1 MLENA
6 RIVYLDIYVRDVQ
19 VSRSFYEQTLG
30 LRVIEEEPSSVKFDA
45 GHIILVLKHAQEYG
59 VELPLKPDGSAD
71 IVFLVDDL
79 FPLRTALEQRGVVF
93 NPTSWYEVG
102 GLADFYDP
110 DWHWFTLY
118 QPSDEAMSWPSAKKI
133 RAVRQARQGLFA
145 PTKPQLSAMNSNPS
159 ADLSLN
165 GKELIYLFVFVE
177 DIKKT
182 ETFYHQMLGLRAL
195 EGGPCS
201 QLCSGD
207 VEGVVKYD
215 AGGLML
221 TTHFIDES
229 RTQAQVD
236 EHLCP
241 PRELDFKRF
250 KSVVAGFYVPELNQ
264 VMSEL
269 SQCGVHF
276 NDGPVTYGDGRKV
289 SFEDP
294 TGHLYYLY
302 EPSTDALKS
311 LSGIK
316 IDQILSTAL

>member
-1 MLENA
+1 VSDL
-6 RIVYLDIYVRDVQ
+6 Q
-19 VSRSFYEQTLG
+19 VSRAFYEQTLG
-30 LRVIEEEPSSVKFDA
+30 LRVIEEKPDSVKFDV
-45 GHIILVLKHAQEYG
+45 GHVILALKRAQDYG
-59 VELPLKPDGSAD
+59 VEVPLKPDGSAD

-79 FPLRTALEQRGVVF
+79 IPLRTALEQRGVVF

-118 QPSDEAMSWPSAKKI
+118 QPSEEAMSWPSAKKI
-133 RAVRQARQGLFA
+133 RAVRQARQGLLA
-145 PTKPQLSAMNSNPS
+145 PTGPQLSAMTSKDSIDP
-159 ADLSLN
+159 SLN
-165 GKELIYLFVFVE
+165 RKELIYLFVFVE

-182 ETFYHQMLGLRAL
+182 ETFYHKMLGLRAL

-215 AGGLML
+215 AGGIML

-241 PRELDFKRF
+241 PRELDLQRF
-250 KSVVAGFYVPELNQ
+250 KSVVAGFYVHELDP
-264 VMSEL
+264 VMGEL
-269 SQCGVHF
+269 AQCGVHF
-276 NDGPVTYGDGRKV
+276 NDGPIAYDDGRKA

-294 TGHLYYLY
+294 TGHLFYLY
-302 EPSTDALKS
+302 EPSPDALRS
-311 LSGIK
+311 RSGIK